1 METVSVAISICFT
14 IKIIFLVDWNV
25 SIDYRYRC
33 TTWQCTPL
41 TVTIL
46 RKYHFIK
53 YSNIFIIMCWMSKPD
68 LEIQHLTSKTVFQ
81 TEDFWENIL
90 IESHKVWWD
99 NKSIKGIILVRLLV
113 DYLSVACSP
122 PSLPPPVVKTR
133 HLTHPAQSSELS
145 DSLLSSGK

>member
-1 METVSVAISICFT
+1 M
-14 IKIIFLVDWNV
+14 

-46 RKYHFIK
+46 RRYHFIK

-81 TEDFWENIL
+81 SEDFLENIS

-99 NKSIKGIILVRLLV
+99 NKSIKGILVRLLV
-113 DYLSVACSP
+113 DYHHGLAWQS
-122 PSLPPPVVKTR
+122 PSLPLLHLLSKHARR
-133 HLTHPAQSSELS
+133 HTNTVWSPALTLSSSELS
-145 DSLLSSGK
+145 QTEHWMLEISSAQKNN